1 MKLRFAPGLGF
12 RAFWIK
18 GNEGLGA
25 EFPLAEGVFSSSLRL
40 GRLNAFACP
49 ARHCRPE
56 LPTPPNLGV
65 VAFSKAVQASKF
77 GLWFCALLPNLCFFV
92 VFSQTF
98 KFHVYGVWVRSFGF
112 TFFRVESGLSYYKA
126 LSEIL

>member
-1 MKLRFAPGLGF
+1 MKLGFAPGLGF

-25 EFPLAEGVFSSSLRL
+25 EFPVGEGVFSSLRL
-40 GRLNAFACP
+40 GRLNVFACP

-77 GLWFCALLPNLCFFV
+77 GLWFFALLPNLCFL
-92 VFSQTF
+92 
-98 KFHVYGVWVRSFGF
+98 WSF
-112 TFFRVESGLSYYKA
+112 LN
-126 LSEIL
+126 L